1 MLRAGVTLFFFVT
14 LFWTQKC
21 RAQLPAITF
30 EILASKEGL
39 PSNTVLSASRDQSGF
54 MWFGTRQCP
63 VRYDGFTFKSFT
75 NFTTNFVTGIQTDKE
90 SNIWLSSD
98 RSGVCVIESSTLQM
112 SRVLLEGKSNAQT
125 TGDFFID
132 KSGQGWYSDHDGV
145 NRIDL
150 KTRKN
155 KHYPFRKTTF
165 VWTKGSFVEDQSG
178 SLWVIG
184 RDNGLFKYDR
194 QRDTLLCVLGADS
207 SNPNQFGQILMSK
220 ACVDK
225 EGNLWIGT
233 YNMGLIKYN
242 PQTKD
247 VKTFETGRTE
257 NKIISV
263 QEGWDENGKRIL
275 WVGDEQG
282 LGIFRPD
289 QNKFYF
295 FPNIIPQT
303 YAVNHIFRDPYE
315 GIVWICTSHG
325 IIKYNPRSNVIQA
338 ISIPAQVLPQTL
350 SVNVIHQDNRPGN
363 EHIYYLGLSGNTMVV
378 WNRKSNYFSQIN
390 YPGDAADTRWIEQRD
405 DETLW
410 IGTNRW
416 DYQRPGIFVYDLSS
430 KKFLK
435 PPLSILANR
444 FFSVPFFMYGNFDS
458 QKRLLIGN
466 SDEGIHVLDE
476 KLISEVTPWDST
488 AMKDL
493 IKNNNLINDMMLDR
507 NGRLWL
513 GTYKGV
519 YFYDEENRKFVNAD
533 PVPLPDKMDDSA
545 VNNLLED
552 NEGNVWAARWGSL
565 TMMNKVDTLQKVVTT
580 NDGFYDRQIHGL
592 VQDFAGNLWV
602 GNHEGLYCFN
612 PESNRLMRFTMN
624 DGLLSNNTI
633 DKLFVNGDKKEIFI
647 AHINGFNLVK
657 VDQLL
662 KPVLPPPL
670 VISSFKIHEK
680 EYHVDFKKTI
690 ELKPSDNAFSVDF
703 VALNYR
709 KHDDNQYAYYLKG
722 FEKDWNYSNAKH
734 VAYYTNLN
742 PGEYTL
748 YMKAGDSFGNWN
760 DDILEMRIEVLPAFY
775 QTIGFKILVSLLIA
789 GLLYILYLYRINQ
802 LLHLQQVRN
811 RISADLHD
819 ELGSTLSGISIMG
832 SIAKKELTAQHIS
845 ITLVDRIMEDVRQ
858 ISSSLDDIVW
868 NISPKN
874 DALSSLIARMTR
886 YASELFEAKQI
897 DFKLLVPDRFS
908 DIKLSMD
915 QRRNIYLIF
924 KESVNNLVKYSKCTQ
939 ALVSIKMD
947 KSDVFL
953 TIKDNGVGFDPTT
966 PTDRNGI
973 RNLKERSLSLKGVLD
988 IQSARGKGTVIRL
1001 KFPIHP

>member
-1 MLRAGVTLFFFVT
+1 MLRASVLLFFFAA
-14 LFWTQKC
+14 LFWTQEGC
-21 RAQLPAITF
+21 AQLPAITF
-30 EILASKEGL
+30 EIIASKDGL
-39 PSNTVLSASRDQSGF
+39 PSNTVLSATRDQLGF

-63 VRYDGFTFKSFT
+63 VRYDGVSFKSFT
-75 NFTTNFVTGIQTDKE
+75 NFTTNFVTGIQADE
-90 SNIWLSSD
+90 QNNIWFSSD
-98 RSGVCVIESSTLQM
+98 RGGIGVIESNTLQM
-112 SRVLLEGKSNAQT
+112 SRVTPKEKTAVETNGS
-125 TGDFFID
+125 FFID
-132 KSGQGWYSDHDGV
+132 KYRQGWYSDRDGV

-150 KTRKN
+150 KTRKK
-155 KHYPFRKTTF
+155 KHYPFKKTTF
-165 VWTKGSFVEDQSG
+165 VGTKGSFVEDNNG

-194 QRDTLLCVLGADS
+194 ERDTLQCVLGADS

-225 EGNLWIGT
+225 DGLLWIGT
-233 YNMGLIKYN
+233 YNMGLIKFN
-242 PQTKD
+242 PQTNEL
-247 VKTFETGRTE
+247 KTFETGRSE

-289 QNKFYF
+289 QNTFYF
-295 FPNIIPQT
+295 FPNILPGA
-303 YAVNHIFRDPYE
+303 YDVNDIFRDPND

-325 IIKYNPRSNVIQA
+325 IIKYHPRSNVIQS
-338 ISIPAQVLPQTL
+338 ISIPDKVLPETV
-350 SVNVIHQDNRPGN
+350 SVNVIHQDKRAGN
-363 EHIYYLGLSGNTMVV
+363 EHIFYLGSGNNLLV
-378 WNRKSNYFSQIN
+378 WNRMLNQFSRIN
-390 YPGDAADTRWIEQRD
+390 YPGDAADTRWIEQHD
-405 DETLW
+405 NETLW

-416 DYQRPGIFVYDLSS
+416 DYQRPGIFVYDLIA

-435 PPLSILANR
+435 PPLSNLANQ
-444 FFSVPFFMYGNFDS
+444 FFSVPFFMYGNFDT
-458 QKRLLIGN
+458 QKRLWIGN
-466 SDEGIHVLDE
+466 SDEGIHVLDQ
-476 KLISEVTPWDST
+476 KLTSEVTPWDST

-493 IKNNNLINDMMLDR
+493 IKNNNLINDMMLAR
-507 NGRLWL
+507 NGRVWL

-533 PVPLPDKMDDSA
+533 PVTLPYEIDDPA
-545 VNNLLED
+545 VTSLLED

-565 TMMNKVDTLQKVVTT
+565 TMMSKVGVLNTILTT
-580 NDGFYDRQIHGL
+580 QDGFYDREIHGL
-592 VQDFAGNLWV
+592 VEDYVGNIWA

-612 PESNRLMRFTMN
+612 PKTKRLMRFTTN

-633 DKLFVNGDKKEIFI
+633 DRLFINEDKKEIFV
-647 AHINGFNLVK
+647 AHINGFNVIK

-662 KPVLPPPL
+662 KPPLPPPI
-670 VISSFKIHEK
+670 VVSSFKIHEK
-680 EYHVDFKKTI
+680 EYRMDFEKPI

-709 KHDDNQYAYYLKG
+709 KLDDNQYAYYLKG
-722 FEKDWNYSNAKH
+722 FEEDWNYSNTKH
-734 VAYYTNLN
+734 LAYYTNLN

-760 DDILEMRIEVLPAFY
+760 EQVLEIKFEVLPTFY
-775 QTIGFKILVSLLIA
+775 QTIGFKILISLLIA
-789 GLLYILYLYRINQ
+789 GLLYVLYLYRINQ

-832 SIAKKELTAQHIS
+832 SIAQKELTAQHS
-845 ITLVDRIMEDVRQ
+845 SVTLVDRIMEDVRQ

-874 DALSSLIARMTR
+874 DELSSLIARMTR

-897 DFKLLVPDRFS
+897 DFKLSVPDRFN
-908 DIKLSMD
+908 DIKLSME
-915 QRRNIYLIF
+915 QRRNVYLIF

-939 ALVSIKMD
+939 AFVSIRMD
-947 KSDVFL
+947 RRDVFL
-953 TIKDNGVGFDPTT
+953 TIKDNGIGFDPAA

-973 RNLKERSLSLKGVLD
+973 RNLKERSVSLKGVLE
-988 IQSARGKGTVIRL
+988 IQSVKGEGTVIRL
-1001 KFPIHP
+1001 QFPIEP